1 MDKNTIWG
9 ALLMGAVILGF
20 MWLNKPSEEELARQK
35 ELAEQQ
41 ARDEKA
47 QSPDNDILTVD
58 SISPAEREVIAST
71 IKQFGTPD
79 STAGTYTVHTNGA
92 TVTLGADGSLSGT
105 VSTASGAV
113 TVADILSHNVAAT
126 GLPKL
131 SEAVKVLK
139 KDLADIARYQ
149 GFARYLHGDSTTVR
163 LANKLVTLEIS
174 NKGGRIARAILN
186 DYKTYDSTAVE
197 LISPATDGYSFT
209 LTSSTRRFNT
219 GEFYFKPVEVT
230 DTAVTMQLDL
240 GDGATWAMR
249 YTLRPD
255 SYVVDLDILQ
265 QGMSAIIPPSVAS
278 MDFTWHSMMQRTEA
292 GRMFEERNSALYFK
306 EAGGGVDYLK
316 ETSDDA
322 VDLSQRVKWIA
333 YKNQFFSAIF
343 VARTNFTT
351 ARMDSK
357 IMDASTP
364 YMKDLT
370 TEATMEYSST
380 LANPASFS
388 IFLGPNLY
396 PLMNDLQDELAPGED
411 LQFTKLIPLGW
422 TLFRWINTIIIIPV
436 FTFLGS
442 FISNYGLIILLL
454 TVFIKLILFP
464 FTYKSYMSQ
473 AKMRVLSPEIQA
485 INDKYP
491 GNENAMKRQQ
501 ETMALY
507 SRAGASPF
515 SGCLPLL
522 LQMPILI
529 AMFQFFPSAIELRG
543 QSFLWAHDLSAPDA
557 IVSWTANIPL
567 ISSTFGNHI
576 SLFCLLMTVT
586 NIIYTRINMQSQP
599 TGNSMPGMKWMMYL
613 MPLMFLVFFN
623 NYAAGLSYY
632 YFLSLLITIVQT
644 YAVRRVVDEDKVRAA
659 MAANARKNKGKKK
672 SGFMAR
678 LEEAQRRQQAMLRE
692 QEKQRGKRR

>member
-9 ALLMGAVILGF
+9 CLLMGAVILGF
-20 MWLNKPSEEELARQK
+20 MWLNKPSEEEIARQR

-41 ARDEKA
+41 ARAEETK
-47 QSPDNDILTVD
+47 SPENDMPTID
-58 SISPAEREVIAST
+58 SVSPAERDVIAST
-71 IKQFGTPD
+71 IKQFGEAD
-79 STAGTYTVHTNGA
+79 SVAGTYTVHAPNSE
-92 TVTLGADGSLSGT
+92 VTLEADGQLSGT
-105 VSTASGAV
+105 VTTATGPV
-113 TVADILSHNVAAT
+113 NLSQVISHDVAAV
-126 GLPKL
+126 GVQKL
-131 SEAVKVLK
+131 SEAVKTLK
-139 KDLADIARYQ
+139 KDFADIARYQ
-149 GFARYLHGDSTTVR
+149 GFARYLHGDSTTVK
-163 LANKLVTLEIS
+163 LANKYVTLEIS
-174 NKGGRIARAILN
+174 NKGGRIARATLN
-186 DYKTYDSTAVE
+186 EYQTYDSTAVE

-219 GEFYFKPVEVT
+219 GEFYFKPVEQT
-230 DTAVTMQLDL
+230 DTTVTMQLDL
-240 GDGATWAMR
+240 GNGATWAMR

-255 SYVVDLDILQ
+255 SYVVDLDIIQ
-265 QGMSAIIPPSVAS
+265 HGMNAIIPPSVAS

-292 GRMFEERNSALYFK
+292 GRMFEERNSALYYK
-306 EAGGGVDYLK
+306 EAAGDVDYLK
-316 ETSDDA
+316 ETSDDS

-343 VARTNFTT
+343 VPRTNFTT

-357 IMDASTP
+357 VMDASTP

-380 LANPASFS
+380 TDNPASFS

-396 PLMNDLQDELAPGED
+396 PLLNELQDELTPDDD

-422 TLFRWINTIIIIPV
+422 ALFRWINTIIIIPV

-442 FISNYGLIILLL
+442 FISNYGIIILLL
-454 TVFIKLILFP
+454 TIFIKLILFP

-473 AKMRVLSPEIQA
+473 ARMRVLSPEIQA

-491 GNENAMKRQQ
+491 GQENAMKRQQ

-515 SGCLPLL
+515 SGCLPML

-557 IVSWTANIPL
+557 IVSWSANIPL

-586 NIIYTRINMQSQP
+586 NIIYTKINMQSQP
-599 TGNSMPGMKWMMYL
+599 TGNTMPGMKWMMYL

-644 YAVRRVVDEDKVRAA
+644 YAFRRVVDENKVRAA
-659 MAANARKNKGKKK
+659 MAANARKSKGKKK

-692 QEKQRGKRR
+692 QEKQRKRR